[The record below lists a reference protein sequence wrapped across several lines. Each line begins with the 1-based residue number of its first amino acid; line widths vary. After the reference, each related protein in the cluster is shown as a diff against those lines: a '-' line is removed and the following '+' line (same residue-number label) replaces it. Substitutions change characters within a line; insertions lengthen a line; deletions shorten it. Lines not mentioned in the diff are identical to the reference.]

1 MKTKIAML
9 EIAIVLCSMLLVA
22 TLPAIAADQTQKAS
36 ASPSM
41 TTYGHTDLDIFGN
54 ANEDD
59 TIDMRDTTYIKLVI
73 FGKKPKTDLADAN
86 YDGKVSMLDV
96 GQTKLIILGKEKKL
110 TVIDD
115 SGRVVTVNK
124 PILRIVTLNY
134 RLPEL
139 FVVIGAKDKI
149 VGVESRFKTRMKDIA
164 EAWNMMEIQTIGT
177 YKSPDYEQI
186 LELKP
191 DVIIAIVGQT
201 TPEEITEKLPGIP
214 VIAIFG
220 FDSDYIIYDL
230 RLLGMIVDEED
241 GAANLIDF
249 MQSYEG
255 IIEERTEEL
264 NPEEMP
270 TFYMEGPTDYIIYG
284 HSASPGKIAEGCGGR
299 NIASEIDTGSGSVEV
314 SPEWVLEKNPDIL
327 IKRAQFLGMDA
338 TDEDAEKTLE
348 EFIDR
353 PGWDRLSAVTTN
365 RAYLL
370 EGDLMWTP
378 RYLAGRCYLAK
389 WFQPDLFEDLDPEDI
404 LREYHEEFMG
414 IEYRGIWAYPPP
426 K

>member
-1 MKTKIAML
+1 MKTKTKTFVVV

-22 TLPAIAADQTQKAS
+22 LPAIAATS
-36 ASPSM
+36 EIYEP
-41 TTYGHTDLDIFGN
+41 GPLDVFGN
-54 ANEDD
+54 ANGDD
-59 TIDMRDTTYIKLVI
+59 IIDMRDTTYIKLAI

-86 YDGKVSMLDV
+86 NDGKVSMLDV

-110 TVIDD
+110 TLIDD
-115 SGRVVTVNK
+115 LGRIVTVNK
-124 PILRIVTLNY
+124 PILRIVTINY

-139 FVVIGAKDKI
+139 LVVIGAKDKI

-164 EAWNMMEIQTIGT
+164 EAWDMMEVSVIGT
-177 YKSPDYEQI
+177 SKLPDYEQI

-191 DVIIAIVGQT
+191 DVIITALGMIE
-201 TPEEITEKLPGIP
+201 PEEVTEKLPGIP

-220 FDSDYIIYDL
+220 YDSDYIIYDL

-241 GAANLIDF
+241 GAANIIDF
-249 MQSYEG
+249 MQNYEG
-255 IIEERTEEL
+255 IIEERTKEL
-264 NPEEMP
+264 NPEEIP
-270 TFYMEGPTDYIIYG
+270 TFYLEGPTSYSIYG
-284 HSASPGKIAEGCGGR
+284 PSSLGKLAEGCGGR
-299 NIASEIDTGSGSVEV
+299 NIAPEIGTGSSSVEV
-314 SPEWVLEKNPDIL
+314 SPEWVLEKNPDIV
-327 IKRAQFLGMDA
+327 IKRAQFLGLDA
-338 TDEDAEKTLE
+338 TEDDAEKTLN
-348 EFIDR
+348 EFIGR
-353 PGWDRLSAVTTN
+353 TGWDELSAVKKN

-370 EGDLMWTP
+370 EGDLIFTP

-389 WFQPDLFEDLDPEDI
+389 WFQPELFEDFDPEGI

>member
-1 MKTKIAML
+1 MKTKTKTKTLASL
-9 EIAIVLCSMLLVA
+9 EIAIVLCLVFLVA
-22 TLPAIAADQTQKAS
+22 LPTITAAS
-36 ASPSM
+36 EFYEP
-41 TTYGHTDLDIFGN
+41 GPLDVFGN

-59 TIDMRDTTYIKLVI
+59 TIDMRDTTYIKLAI
-73 FGKKPKTDLADAN
+73 FGKKHKTDLADAN
-86 YDGKVSMLDV
+86 HDGKVSMLDV

-110 TVIDD
+110 TLIDD
-115 SGRVVTVNK
+115 FGGIVTVNK
-124 PILRIVTLNY
+124 PIERIVTLNY

-139 FVVIGAKDKI
+139 FVVIGAKNKI

-164 EAWNMMEIQTIGT
+164 EAWDMMEVSVIGT
-177 YKSPDYEQI
+177 SKLPDYEQI

-191 DVIIAIVGQT
+191 DVIIT
-201 TPEEITEKLPGIP
+201 TSMVEPEEVTEKLPGIP
-214 VIAIFG
+214 VIGIASL
-220 FDSDYIIYDL
+220 DSDYIIYDL

-255 IIEERTEEL
+255 IIEERTKEL

-270 TFYMEGPTDYIIYG
+270 TFYLEGPTSYIIYG
-284 HSASPGKIAEGCGGR
+284 PSGSPGKIAEGCGGR
-299 NIASEIDTGSGSVEV
+299 NIASEIGTGSSSVEV

-327 IKRAQFLGMDA
+327 IKRAQFLGLDA
-338 TDEDAEKTLE
+338 TEEDAEKTLN
-348 EFIDR
+348 EFIGR
-353 PGWDRLSAVTTN
+353 TGWDELSAVKNN

-389 WFQPDLFEDLDPEDI
+389 WFQPELFEDLDPEGI

-414 IEYRGIWAYPPP
+414 IEYRGIWAYPP